1 MRFTGEKAAFG
12 RHETFALRYGWI
24 TKGMQAL
31 VGSRSVFEAE
41 DATVQLGVGKNMV
54 ASIRYWL
61 QAARLIE
68 RTQEGWD
75 FTEVGTYLFDDDGED
90 PYLEDEGTIWLIH
103 WLLASNPEL
112 ATSWWWFFNRF
123 HKHTIVLDID
133 GKEIPILGRYRH
145 CTLIS
150 AKTPYFKYG
159 IDFVKGKEAVKE
171 ALKKYYK

>member
-31 VGSRSVFEAE
+31 VGSYSVFDAE

-68 RTQEGWD
+68 RTREGWD
-75 FTEVGTYLFDDDGED
+75 FTEVGTYLFDDEGED
-90 PYLEDEGTIWLIH
+90 RYLEDEGTIRSSGDSVYI
-103 WLLASNPEL
+103 S
-112 ATSWWWFFNRF
+112 SGQ
-123 HKHTIVLDID
+123 VL
-133 GKEIPILGRYRH
+133 E
-145 CTLIS
+145 
-150 AKTPYFKYG
+150 
-159 IDFVKGKEAVKE
+159 
-171 ALKKYYK
+171 